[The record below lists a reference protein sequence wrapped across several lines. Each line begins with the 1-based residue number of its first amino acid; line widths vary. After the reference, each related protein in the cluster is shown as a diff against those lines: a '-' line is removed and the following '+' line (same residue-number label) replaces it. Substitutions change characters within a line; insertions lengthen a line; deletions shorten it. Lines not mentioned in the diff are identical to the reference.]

1 MIDFGL
7 VDAIDAE
14 AIGQPGQRTF
24 RLRARSE
31 DSYAALWL
39 EKEQLTQLGR
49 LFSQLI
55 AERSRQRGRPAGEA
69 EPVGNFPQR
78 PQVDIHVARLGL
90 DYDADTER
98 VILLADGPAALE
110 RGDTPEFRMEI
121 SRAQALATMRSIE
134 EAVAG
139 GRPLCPL
146 CHQAVEFAGQAHFC
160 PRTNGHS
167 ADLEIPPLNEEE
179 DDDVE
184 GDE

>member
-14 AIGQPGQRTF
+14 AIGAPGQRTF
-24 RLRARSE
+24 RVRVRSA

-39 EKEQLTQLGR
+39 EKEQLAQLGR

-55 AERSRQRGRPAGEA
+55 AERSKLRGRPAGES

-78 PQVDIHVARLGL
+78 PQVDIQVARLGL
-90 DYDADTER
+90 DYSTENER

-167 ADLEIPPLNEEE
+167 KDLDIPPLNEEDDEDE
-179 DDDVE
+179 DDE
-184 GDE
+184 